1 MKLIVGLGNPGKQYL
16 YNRHNLG
23 YLFIDRLAEIWNFR
37 LKTNRKLNSGIV
49 HLNKAG
55 NSLILAKPLTF
66 VNDSGISVNKI
77 MKFFSVPLS
86 DILIVYDDFSL
97 PLGVTR
103 LRMKGSSGGHNG
115 INSIIEELKTAE
127 FPRLKLG
134 IGPVPEE
141 SIAKEFVLT
150 DFAENEKAI
159 IDKMF
164 SGAITIVEKFILS

>member
-1 MKLIVGLGNPGKQYL
+1 
-16 YNRHNLG
+16 
-23 YLFIDRLAEIWNFR
+23 
-37 LKTNRKLNSGIV
+37 
-49 HLNKAG
+49 
-55 NSLILAKPLTF
+55 
-66 VNDSGISVNKI
+66 
-77 MKFFSVPLS
+77 VPLS

-115 INSIIEELKTAE
+115 LNSIIEELKTAE